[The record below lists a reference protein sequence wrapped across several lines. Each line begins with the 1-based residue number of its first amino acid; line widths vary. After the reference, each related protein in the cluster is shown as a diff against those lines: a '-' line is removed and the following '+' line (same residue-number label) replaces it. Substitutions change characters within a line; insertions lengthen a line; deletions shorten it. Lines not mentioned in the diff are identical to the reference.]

1 MADIG
6 QLIEWMTSGLMLRKE
21 RGNETLQENGL
32 LSYSLLCTIVPVG
45 SHLVS
50 SLTSTFL
57 RMAIIGMFF
66 QDGLTG
72 WGFKRKLL
80 AIWHGCW

>member
-1 MADIG
+1 
-6 QLIEWMTSGLMLRKE
+6 MLRKE
-21 RGNETLQENGL
+21 RGNETLQESGL
-32 LSYSLLCTIVPVG
+32 FPYSLLCTIVLSVG

-50 SLTSTFL
+50 SSTSAFL

-80 AIWHGCW
+80 VIWHGCW